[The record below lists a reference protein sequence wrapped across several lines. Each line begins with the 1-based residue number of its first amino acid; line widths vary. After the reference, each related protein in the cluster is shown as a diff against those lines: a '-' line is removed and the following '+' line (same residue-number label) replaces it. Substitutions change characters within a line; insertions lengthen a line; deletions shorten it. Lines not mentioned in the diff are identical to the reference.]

1 MPVDKE
7 GHEVPVPYFVMPS
20 KEMIKYF
27 NNFFIDTNF
36 HDLPVNTHYKLYPQ
50 PSRSSEAFGSFNIYS
65 PTAMRPPRQS
75 FWAIEYYHAAM
86 ARGEMSRTIIVSPQA
101 LPVGWYAD
109 SKDGPRPLATIM
121 SHDLVQHIDAT
132 YRTIV
137 SREAR
142 WIEGFSMGGYGTLHL
157 GFRYPELYGALSMIA
172 GALLPRLD
180 MEPLERT
187 GDTFF
192 NGQEYYEANHP
203 TTLLQVNG
211 DKIKSGQTLV
221 RLLGGSGD
229 TRLAEAIA
237 RMKKCLVELEVPFR
251 DIEVKN
257 VAHEYGA
264 ILEGTGSYSYDYW
277 KEAAA
282 RIPQNSSRTVLDIQ
296 SLNLKNRSRTLVFLE
311 R

>member
-1 MPVDKE
+1 
-7 GHEVPVPYFVMPS
+7 MPS
-20 KEMIKYF
+20 NEMIKYF
-27 NNFFIDTNF
+27 DDFFIDANF
-36 HDLPVNTHYKLYPQ
+36 RDLPVNTHYKLYPQ
-50 PSRSSEAFGSFNIYS
+50 PSRSSEAFGSFNIYLPDGYETS
-65 PTAMRPPRQS
+65 SERYPVLYWLHGGMQTQRQS

-86 ARGEMSRTIIVSPQA
+86 ARGEMPRTIIVSPQA
-101 LPVGWYAD
+101 HPVGWYAD
-109 SKDGPRPLATIM
+109 SNDGSRPLATIM
-121 SHDLVQHIDAT
+121 SHDLVQHIDVT
-132 YRTIV
+132 YRTIA
-137 SREAR
+137 SRETR
-142 WIEGFSMGGYGTLHL
+142 WFEGFSMGGYGKLHL
-157 GFRYPELYGALSMIA
+157 GFRYPELAHWG
-172 GALLPRLD
+172 
-180 MEPLERT
+180 
-187 GDTFF
+187 
-192 NGQEYYEANHP
+192 YYEANHP

-221 RLLGGSGD
+221 RLLSGSDD

-264 ILEGTGSYSYDYW
+264 FLEGTGSYSYDYW

-282 RIPQNSSRTVLDIQ
+282 RIPQNSPRTVLDIQ